1 MVTLNSIITNLNS
14 GYENVTNLIT
24 NRYNFG
30 DEPVYYTNPDITD
43 FNYFGWADVVFIQS
57 DGKIVVGGRSGL
69 TDGIIGDYSVLKRF
83 NANGTLDEAFTSPKF
98 CYNYGGYVR
107 DVGQQSDGK
116 LIVVGHFTG
125 VDGVAKNRIV
135 RLNTDGS
142 VDDTFNVGGGF
153 NNSAF
158 VCKVL
163 NDDSILVGGNFSAY
177 DGSGN
182 SYLLKLN
189 SDGTINNTF
198 AGNVSIGDRVYAIA
212 IDDSGSIYAGGNFSN
227 HIIKLNSDGTTDGA
241 FDPGSGFN
249 DSVLAIQI
257 QSNGK
262 LIVGGW
268 FDYYN
273 GSSCNPGV
281 VRLETSGSIDGTFAS
296 EGTGIEAWD
305 GRNVQALEIQS
316 DGKIVAVGWS
326 VVYNG
331 TLQRGIIRLN
341 TNGTRDTSFVT
352 GLGFSDRAQDVKID
366 GSGNIFVAG
375 LFYYYNGSPTTTEF
389 NYLDSYQA
397 GGVVKLSSTGKM
409 LGTVSKQDISPVV
422 IDDGGRDMFDGGL
435 CINTNLNQPYGSIN
449 QSDSL
454 PYTHSVLFFCDASEG
469 IDWAMYNPT
478 LNNYNWVP
486 TVFDGDAKTSDGVFG
501 TGSTY
506 FTNQY
511 LGLFVMGADNISIDQ
526 LSLTGGIGKDGQG
539 DYNEGKFD
547 IVVYNNTYGIFYKTT
562 YGNIDYQDE
571 TTNIDAG
578 GTTTS
583 IFDPLQYIPII
594 AGTITGT
601 IYNDGVAVQTFA
613 VDSNGSFE
621 FTPISSPSVY
631 ATSGSV
637 DLDTGILTLNW
648 NDVTA
653 ANYCEINYG
662 YGNDETN
669 VQQIIIVDK
678 SSNDI
683 TQNLYN
689 PLDSMNQVLTDLSGA
704 KKAFILVFAVNNI
717 MEALSEETISNI
729 ATEFLSVAMY
739 ENVVIKC
746 TPTTCASGGYA
757 CQTTTSCIC
766 SKARLFAPNCSAS
779 QARAGICSTLNSAY
793 LPAITVCRQKL
804 Y

>member
-1 MVTLNSIITNLNS
+1 MANLNTMITKLNS
-14 GYENVTNLIT
+14 GYENVTNLIE

-30 DEPVYYTNPDITD
+30 DEPNYYTTPDITD
-43 FNYFGWADVVFIQS
+43 FDYFGFADVVFIQS
-57 DGKIVVGGRSGL
+57 DGKIVVGGQSGL
-69 TDGIIGDYSVLKRF
+69 YDGILGNYSVLKRF
-83 NANGTLDEAFTSPKF
+83 NANGTLDETFTSPKF
-98 CYNYGGYVR
+98 CYNYDGYIR

-125 VDGVAKNRIV
+125 VDGEAKNRIV

-142 VDDTFNVGGGF
+142 IDNTFTIGSGF
-153 NNSAF
+153 NNQAF

-163 NDDSILVGGNFSAY
+163 GDDSILVGGNFNAY
-177 DGSGN
+177 DGTGGSN
-182 SYLLKLN
+182 LLKLN
-189 SDGTINNTF
+189 SDGTIDNTF
-198 AGNVSIGDRVYAIA
+198 AGNVSLNSRVHAIA
-212 IDDSGSIYAGGNFSN
+212 VDGSGKIYAGGQFSN
-227 HIIKLNSDGTTDGA
+227 RIIKLNADGTTDGS
-241 FDPGSGFN
+241 FDPGTGFDDRVTAIKIQN
-249 DSVLAIQI
+249 D
-257 QSNGK
+257 GK

-268 FDYYN
+268 FVTYN
-273 GSSCNPGV
+273 GSSCNPGI
-281 VRLETSGSIDGTFAS
+281 VRLETSGAVDGTFAS
-296 EGTGIEAWD
+296 EGSGIEEWD
-305 GRNVQALEIQS
+305 GLSVQSLAIQS
-316 DGKIVAVGWS
+316 NGKIVAVGWF

-341 TNGTRDTSFVT
+341 TDGTRDTSLVT

-366 GSGNIFVAG
+366 ASGNIFVAG
-375 LFYYYNGSPTTTEF
+375 FFYYYNGSPTTTEF
-389 NYLDSYQA
+389 NYLTSGQP
-397 GGVVKLSSTGKM
+397 GCVVKLDSNGTM
-409 LGTVSKQDISPVV
+409 LGNPAKQDIMPVG
-422 IDDGGRDMFDGGL
+422 IDDGNRDMFDGGL
-435 CINTNLNQPYGSIN
+435 YINTDLNQPYGSIN
-449 QSDSL
+449 ESDSL
-454 PYTHSVLFFCDASEG
+454 PCTHSVLFFSDASEG
-469 IDWAMYNPT
+469 IDWAMYNPVMD
-478 LNNYNWVP
+478 NYNWVP
-486 TVFDGDAKTSDGVFG
+486 TVFDGDAKASDSVFG
-501 TGSTY
+501 LGSTY

-511 LGLFVMGADNISIDQ
+511 PGLFVMGANNISINE

-547 IVVYNNTYGIFYKTT
+547 IVVYNNTYGVFYKTT

-571 TTNIDAG
+571 STNIDAG
-578 GTTTS
+578 GSTTS
-583 IFDPLQYIPII
+583 IFNPLEYIPII

-601 IYNDGVAVQTFA
+601 IYNDDIAVQTFA

-662 YGNDETN
+662 NGNYETN

-717 MEALSEETISNI
+717 MEALTEETINAI
-729 ATEFLSVAMY
+729 ATEFLMVLL
-739 ENVVIKC
+739 EQTPTVC
-746 TPTTCASGGYA
+746 TPNFCDLGGLTCQG
-757 CQTTTSCIC
+757 TMSCSC
-766 SKARLFAPNCSAS
+766 AVPTLFAPGCSIS
-779 QARAGICSTLNSAY
+779 QARAGTCSTANTAY